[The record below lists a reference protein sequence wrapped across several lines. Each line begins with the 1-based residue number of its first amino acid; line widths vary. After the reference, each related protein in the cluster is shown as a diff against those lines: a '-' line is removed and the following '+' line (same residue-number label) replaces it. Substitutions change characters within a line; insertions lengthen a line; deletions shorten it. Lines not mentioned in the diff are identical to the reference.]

1 MLARHSFFTRYNAS
15 LLGNQ
20 AFTRKSS
27 TLLKS
32 SVNQPIIDLLN
43 KHREVEQNKPASN
56 IFRIQAYDNAIL
68 AISQLQIPIRSAND
82 VLKVQGIGPGIA
94 ARINEHFLKD
104 QTLSEIDPP
113 LYQEMLKARAMK
125 EISALPG
132 IGSATAKKLVE
143 AGCMYPED
151 LKLPQFSSMLSS
163 KQLAKIKYSDSSTPI
178 QRQDAQD
185 VLNFCRDSLDSQY
198 EFTLVGDY
206 RRGIMTFPEIQI
218 MVTHPHFVHVPL
230 PTTPPPDSNAS
241 PTKRPRS
248 KTKKVDENPNPLH
261 TSIIPALQQRGLIAE
276 TFTST
281 TKSWEGIIR
290 LPGPQS
296 NWGSIA
302 DRIAAIN
309 NTQGSFKKMKIHIVS
324 QKSRAA
330 SLICLTGD
338 GDFEKD
344 ICYRARH
351 RNMLFNEYGLW
362 KWTLSPLEATP
373 TLMPASTS
381 APTSTDSNST
391 TNDTH
396 SFWSLV
402 NCSTEEDIFKQLG
415 MESIDPTRRNFSFIN
430 SKPRKKRTSVPPS
443 TY

>member
-185 VLNFCRDSLDSQY
+185 VL
-198 EFTLVGDY
+198 
-206 RRGIMTFPEIQI
+206 I